1 MSHGT
6 GLTTALQVNSI
17 ASTAAFNQCYF
28 DWLQAVTRTGTNV
41 MALPFDMAREQYAK
55 SVQAGLLE
63 RSIVQSAQVSRT
75 LGALEQLTL
84 GPFARH

>member
-6 GLTTALQVNSI
+6 GLTTALSES
-17 ASTAAFNQCYF
+17 ALSSTSALNQCYF
-28 DWLQAVTRTGTNV
+28 QWMQAVTHTGTSV
-41 MALPFDMAREQYAK
+41 MALPFDVAREQYAK
-55 SVQAGLLE
+55 SVQWGLLE
-63 RSIVQSAQVSRT
+63 RSIIQSARVSRT